1 MEYILVTTMV
11 VALTEAIKAASERNW
26 RTVAII
32 AGSAVIG
39 AACGFLGVEGLSVVQ
54 GIVVGLGASGVVTV
68 AKRI

>member
-11 VALTEAIKAASERNW
+11 VALTEAIKAGSERNW
-26 RTVAII
+26 RTVALIV
-32 AGSAVIG
+32 GSALIG
-39 AACGFLGVEGLSVVQ
+39 AVCGFLGVEGLTIAQ